1 MKYKMELKANFKID
15 VEAST
20 DLEAVQ
26 KVSNFFAYLDKLPTE
41 KKDVKNIK
49 KDFEILCKKIEEQE

>member
-15 VEAST
+15 VEANT

-26 KVSNFFAYLDKLPTE
+26 KVADFFAYLDKLPTE

-49 KDFEILCKKIEEQE
+49 KDFEILCKKIEVQE

>member
-15 VEAST
+15 IEAST

-26 KVSNFFAYLDKLPTE
+26 KVANFFAYLDKLPTE

-49 KDFEILCKKIEEQE
+49 KDFEILCNKIEVAE

>member
-26 KVSNFFAYLDKLPTE
+26 KVANFFAYLDKLPTE

-49 KDFEILCKKIEEQE
+49 KDFEILCNKIEVQE